1 MPGDEAYALTGFALA
16 LAGALGLAR
25 FGAPAEEEAAGPRP

>member
-1 MPGDEAYALTGFALA
+1 MAGTEVWAVIGFVVA

-25 FGAPAEEEAAGPRP
+25 FGAPAEEEVAGPR